1 MTRCRSCG
9 GDDLA
14 GVLDLGDQPLANE
27 LPGRPDAEQQRFRL
41 NLVFCRACAL
51 IQIDETVPPERLFAD
66 YVYRSS
72 FADSML
78 AHARRLAG
86 RLTAE
91 RGLDGDSLVV
101 EAASNDGY
109 LLQYYRDLGIPVLG
123 VEPAANIAEI
133 ARRERGIPTDIAF
146 FDADYAARLARRG
159 VRCDVFHAHNVIAHV
174 PDPNPFLA
182 GIARMLKGDGIA
194 VIEAPYVRDLVD
206 RLEFDTVYHE
216 HFSYFGATSFAAL
229 AARNGLAL
237 IDIEHVPIHGGSLR
251 YVLGRAESRAKP
263 AVHEILEQERRRGVA
278 SLRFYESFARRVEA
292 LCARL
297 GKEIAALKA
306 SGATL
311 AAYGA
316 SAKGST
322 LLNKLKLGGE
332 TIAFAVD
339 RNPLKQGR
347 YMPGLHIPILAPGAL
362 SERKP
367 DCVLLLTWNFAE
379 EIIAQQRG
387 YLEAGGR
394 FLIPLPEPR
403 FVGLVPAYNHEP
415 L

>member
-9 GDDLA
+9 KEGLA
-14 GVLDLGDQPLANE
+14 EVLHLGDQPLANE
-27 LPGRPDAEQQRFRL
+27 LPDDADAAQENFRL
-41 NLVFCRACAL
+41 NLVFCPGCAL
-51 IQIDETVPPERLFAD
+51 VQIDETVPPERLFND

-78 AHARRLAG
+78 AHVRRLVE

-91 RGLDGDSLVV
+91 RRLDGDSLVV

-109 LLQYYRDLGIPVLG
+109 LLQYYRDRGIPVLG

-133 ARRERGIPTDIAF
+133 ARSEHGIPTDIAF
-146 FDADYAARLARRG
+146 FDDDYAEKLTRRG

-174 PDPNPFLA
+174 PDPNPFLR
-182 GIARMLKGDGIA
+182 GVARMLKPTGIA

-206 RLEFDTVYHE
+206 KLEFDTIYHE

-237 IDIEHVPIHGGSLR
+237 IDVEHVPIHGGSLR
-251 YVLGRAESRAKP
+251 YVLGREDGPAKP
-263 AVHEILEQERRRGVA
+263 AVHEFLDAERRRGVA
-278 SLRFYESFARRVEA
+278 SPKFYKSFARRVGR
-292 LCARL
+292 LRARL
-297 GKEIAALKA
+297 KRELKALKA

-322 LLNKLKLGGE
+322 LLNAIGVGPE
-332 TIAFAVD
+332 TIAFVVD

-347 YMPGLHIPILAPGAL
+347 HIPGRHIPILAPSAL
-362 SERKP
+362 LERRP
-367 DCVLLLTWNFAE
+367 DCVLLLTWNFAD
-379 EIIAQQRG
+379 EIIAQQRD
-387 YLEAGGR
+387 YLEAGGQ

-403 FVGLVPAYNHEP
+403 FVDRMALPAAAS
-415 L
+415 